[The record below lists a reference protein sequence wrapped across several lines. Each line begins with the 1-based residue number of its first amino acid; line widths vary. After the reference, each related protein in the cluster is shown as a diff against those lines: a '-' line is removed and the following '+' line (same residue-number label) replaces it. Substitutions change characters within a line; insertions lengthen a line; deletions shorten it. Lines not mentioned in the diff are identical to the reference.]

1 MLQNHIKMLK
11 ITQGKKFKILILI
24 LAFVLIFGT
33 HLKFSPDNNDL
44 WLHLVS
50 GKVISESNSVPKTD
64 VLTFT
69 KQGEEW
75 SVHEWLYQS
84 TGYFIYKHFG
94 LTGLLVIKSLFV
106 CLCLALLFYLI
117 KDSFYIGL
125 FVTLLVSYGLT
136 LFSDI
141 RPHVLSWVFLIFTL
155 ILIKKNKEWFLPAL
169 ILLWGNLHPLHLIGL
184 VIIALYLGP
193 KYLKTKNKK
202 YLFVMILSVIAAA
215 LNPMGIKTFFV
226 PFNII
231 SPFIT
236 EWKPFSPAGLYFW
249 IFGAFILLGILSFV
263 KKRKLNISDAML
275 FILLTYLGYSSRRHV
290 AQAFIL
296 LTPIIINNFQF
307 RFKFLFERDLK
318 KDIMFVVIIA
328 LLLFTGITY
337 WGAFNT
343 NFPWHKYPIL
353 ETKIIEEHNIKGN
366 IFNRY
371 GFGSFL
377 EFYLYPSNLVYIDA
391 RAETMGKELIN
402 EYVSLGTNKKE
413 DIPKIIEK
421 NNITIVIVAHD
432 MNIGNYFLNHPDWKL
447 INVND
452 EWASFV
458 LNTEETKNV
467 PEIDLSSSKYVQLD

>member
-1 MLQNHIKMLK
+1 
-11 ITQGKKFKILILI
+11 
-24 LAFVLIFGT
+24 
-33 HLKFSPDNNDL
+33 
-44 WLHLVS
+44 
-50 GKVISESNSVPKTD
+50 
-64 VLTFT
+64 
-69 KQGEEW
+69 
-75 SVHEWLYQS
+75 
-84 TGYFIYKHFG
+84 
-94 LTGLLVIKSLFV
+94 
-106 CLCLALLFYLI
+106 
-117 KDSFYIGL
+117 
-125 FVTLLVSYGLT
+125 
-136 LFSDI
+136 
-141 RPHVLSWVFLIFTL
+141 
-155 ILIKKNKEWFLPAL
+155 
-169 ILLWGNLHPLHLIGL
+169 
-184 VIIALYLGP
+184 
-193 KYLKTKNKK
+193 
-202 YLFVMILSVIAAA
+202 
-215 LNPMGIKTFFV
+215 
-226 PFNII
+226 
-231 SPFIT
+231 
-236 EWKPFSPAGLYFW
+236 
-249 IFGAFILLGILSFV
+249 
-263 KKRKLNISDAML
+263 ML